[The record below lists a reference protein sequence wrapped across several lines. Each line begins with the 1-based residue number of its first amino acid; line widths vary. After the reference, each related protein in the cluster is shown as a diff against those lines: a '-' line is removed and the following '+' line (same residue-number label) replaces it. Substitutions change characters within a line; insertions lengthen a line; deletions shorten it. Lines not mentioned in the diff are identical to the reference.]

1 MSSNAL
7 LPSDAVRL
15 QIEGMTC
22 ASCVNR
28 VERALRKVPGVA
40 TAEVNL
46 ATETAQV
53 SLVDAATDI
62 GMLSAAVEKAGYH
75 AHVIQ
80 LDEPTKAEESALHSA
95 WPVLV
100 AALF

>member
-40 TAEVNL
+40 AAEVNL
-46 ATETAQV
+46 AMETAEVQV
-53 SLVDAATDI
+53 SGPDADI
-62 GMLSAAVEKAGYH
+62 DALAAAVAKAGYH
-75 AHVIQ
+75 AHV
-80 LDEPTKAEESALHSA
+80 LRDDSAPTVSDTALHSA
-95 WPVLV
+95 WPVV
-100 AALF
+100 

>member
-1 MSSNAL
+1 MSTAAL
-7 LPSDAVRL
+7 HPSEAIRL

-53 SLVDAATDI
+53 SLLDPAADVQA
-62 GMLSAAVEKAGYH
+62 LSAAVEKAGYH
-75 AHVIQ
+75 AHLIQ
-80 LDEPTKAEESALHSA
+80 ADEPAQAGESALHGA
-95 WPVLV
+95 WPVL
-100 AALF
+100 